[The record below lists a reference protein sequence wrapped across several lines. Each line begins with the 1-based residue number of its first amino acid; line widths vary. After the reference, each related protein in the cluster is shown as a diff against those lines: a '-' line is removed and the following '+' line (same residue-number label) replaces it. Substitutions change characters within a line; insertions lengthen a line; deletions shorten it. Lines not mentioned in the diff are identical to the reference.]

1 MSAYLE
7 PSQTTMMDKSTKKL
21 IINVR
26 LGSKYTSGFCKSF
39 GNLAPCAPVGGKNS
53 LVLLEEQLKSL
64 AKLPAKSMVKII
76 FSAFLNSEF
85 CDRYSSKI

>member
-26 LGSKYTSGFCKSF
+26 LGSKYASAFCKSF
-39 GNLAPCAPVGGKNS
+39 GYLAPCAPVGGKNY
-53 LVLLEEQLKSL
+53 LVLLEEQLKSFV
-64 AKLPAKSMVKII
+64 KLSAKSMVKII
-76 FSAFLNSEF
+76 FSAFLNCEF